1 MLIPAVRLGTWRA
14 AGMWSDGERLYLA
27 SETAKLC
34 VYDLTS

>member
-1 MLIPAVRLGTWRA
+1 MLIPAVRLGTWR